1 MLGESASFRELCGQA
16 IPAVYS
22 YVLPRVGG
30 DVAVAQDVT
39 SEAMLAGVA
48 AFRRGEGD
56 RLSQAW
62 FITVARRRL
71 VDRWRRG
78 ERESRRLRLVWAAGR
93 GDDERLDVEEPVSRA
108 RIVAV
113 MASLRA
119 DHQAALTLR
128 YLDGLSVA
136 EVAGLLG
143 RSVHATESLLARA
156 RRAFKDLY
164 RDTNDG

>member
-93 GDDERLDVEEPVSRA
+93 GDNKRLDVEEPVSRT
-108 RIVAV
+108 RTVSV
-113 MASLRA
+113 MASL
-119 DHQAALTLR
+119 
-128 YLDGLSVA
+128 
-136 EVAGLLG
+136 
-143 RSVHATESLLARA
+143 HATVALLTVTLELVVR
-156 RRAFKDLY
+156 LPWMCSVPPV
-164 RDTNDG
+164 TVVVPV